1 MVYFITDGT
10 NYVKIGYANDV
21 NQRIKSL
28 QAANPRNLY
37 CMLLLNGDIEV
48 EHMLHD
54 YFKDY
59 RIKLDN
65 TDSCEWFFISGE
77 LKLFLDIDSET
88 DIEDYLSLH
97 FPRRHLRVISKKE
110 NYEKELY
117 FYKTQYRKQHEKIKE
132 LENKIQKQTSHIKRL
147 NTKLQKYKEKNDEN
161 IDNKRSNERIQD
173 LQEYIIQHHK

>member
-1 MVYFITDGT
+1 MVYFIADGT

-65 TDSCEWFFISGE
+65 IDSCEWFFISGE
-77 LKLFLDIDSET
+77 LKLFLDIDSKT

-97 FPRRHLRVISKKE
+97 FPRRRLRVISKKE

-117 FYKTQYRKQHEKIKE
+117 FYKTQYRKQHETIKE
-132 LENKIQKQTSHIKRL
+132 LERKIQKQKSQIKRL
-147 NTKLQKYKEKNDEN
+147 NTKLQKQMEKNNEN
-161 IDNKRSNERIQD
+161 INSERGNERIQNF
-173 LQEYIIQHHK
+173 QEYINEHHK